1 MKELTKKYKKA
12 QLFVSAECPSD
23 CSYCYIPKSGKSTE
37 LNEEIKRGLL
47 NGSYFENLK
56 KMTRNLESI
65 TLMGAETSCN
75 LDLFADKI
83 DELKK
88 EFPDLKK
95 ITIFSSIA
103 YPEKVTLFI
112 NRCNDF
118 GIDVRINASCSGPDF
133 ITEEID
139 KNQIM
144 KEVPDNLKA
153 VLSNIDKLNIMLTIK
168 WKVTLPFSIIEKMVE
183 DEKKID
189 RFISFFEDKKLE
201 LRSVNS
207 DFNITIM
214 DDISP
219 DLVKGVDYSAENG
232 RILAE
237 FIKKAAKKNLFL
249 MKNSAIKAA
258 INEEAEFSFANCYAG
273 NDSVSIGKMI
283 HPCQWT
289 FLYDRADYFSEA
301 ANSKKKMETSL
312 VSDSFILEADDDKGK
327 KRSEY
332 LISTSNEFFKFK
344 INHLKLM
351 MKEMIDAGQIEKKYM
366 NDNWIGLLLIV
377 GDCFLESLVENK
389 SIHLMNPSYVRLFCN
404 GALEEMANIAIS

>member
-1 MKELTKKYKKA
+1 MSKSNKTYKKA
-12 QLFVSAECPSD
+12 QLFISAECPSD
-23 CSYCYIPKSGKSTE
+23 CSYCYIPKSGKSTKI
-37 LNEEIKRGLL
+37 NEEIKRGLL

-56 KMTRNLESI
+56 KMTDNLESI
-65 TLMGAETSCN
+65 TLMGSETSYN

-103 YPEKVTLFI
+103 YPEKITLFI

-118 GIDVRINASCSGPDF
+118 GIDIRINASCSGPDF

-183 DEKKID
+183 DEEKID
-189 RFISFFEDKKLE
+189 RFINFFKEKNLE
-201 LRSVNS
+201 LRAVSS
-207 DFNITIM
+207 DFNIMII
-214 DDISP
+214 DDVSP
-219 DLVKGVDYSAENG
+219 DLVKGVEYSAKDG
-232 RILAE
+232 RKLAE
-237 FIKKAAKKNLFL
+237 FVKKAAKRNLFL

-273 NDSVSIGKMI
+273 NDSVSVGKMI

-301 ANSKKKMETSL
+301 ANSKKKMEALL
-312 VSDSFILEADDDKGK
+312 VSNSFIFEADDDKGK
-327 KRSEY
+327 RNSEY
-332 LISTSNEFFKFK
+332 LISANNEFFKFK

-351 MKEMIDAGQIEKKYM
+351 MKEMAKLGQIDKKYI

-377 GDCFLESLVENK
+377 GDCFLESLAENK
-389 SIHLMNPSYVRLFCN
+389 SIHLINPSYVRLFCN